1 MSITAICFSVF
12 FASIIAG
19 MFGICYLAH
28 RFEAQFDWLLD
39 QWWGLPT
46 SIIGAPMAIF
56 GLAFAAAT
64 LVEYIA

>member
-19 MFGICYLAH
+19 MFGLCYLIH
-28 RFEAQFDWLLD
+28 KFESQFDLLLNK
-39 QWWGLPT
+39 WWSAPT
-46 SIIGAPMAIF
+46 FLLGAPALIL
-56 GLAFAAAT
+56 GISFAAAT